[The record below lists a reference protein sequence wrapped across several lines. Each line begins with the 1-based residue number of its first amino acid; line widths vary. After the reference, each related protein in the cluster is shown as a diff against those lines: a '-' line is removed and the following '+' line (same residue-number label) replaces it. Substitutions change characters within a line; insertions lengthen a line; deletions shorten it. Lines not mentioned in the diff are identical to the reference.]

1 LGMVMSR
8 AKVRGWKEVRCEDA
22 LGANSTATSAGR
34 RSGRE
39 GRRPGRSRVT
49 PYLDGVREKARRRR
63 WMVEVL
69 VVSREER
76 WGWKMSASKR
86 MRSFQ
91 KGVAE
96 DSWEAGEVAVGGRR
110 GSGEN

>member
-8 AKVRGWKEVRCEDA
+8 AKVRGWKEVRWEDA

-49 PYLDGVREKARRRR
+49 PYVDGVIRVKRADKDQRK
-63 WMVEVL
+63 
-69 VVSREER
+69 VV
-76 WGWKMSASKR
+76 K
-86 MRSFQ
+86 
-91 KGVAE
+91 
-96 DSWEAGEVAVGGRR
+96 
-110 GSGEN
+110 